1 MSSKKRSAPLDN
13 PPSAS
18 SSDDDDDS
26 ASESD
31 DDQQPQQ
38 QQRNFSQ
45 PSDSEEEDDESED
58 EPLQNPNT
66 QNPNQ
71 SESEEEED
79 ESASDDEETQ
89 TPVKNSFTKPKT
101 LSLTPPSSSFDN
113 SDIVSPSASDF
124 AIKPSKKITPTKK
137 IKLTHLEDDKKLG
150 NKRVWTDGDEIML
163 LEGYLEY
170 FSDKGC
176 SPLSDLDDFYKFMM
190 DSLPGNATKSQLY
203 EKIRRLKKKFRV
215 NVEKVEKGEPVFA
228 KAHDGE
234 LFEVSKRIWGDEGC
248 EDGKR
253 AKPKARSRPVKEM
266 DVEEDEVEVVV
277 EEKDFETLYPYWNAG
292 LVSEVSS
299 SLKFPAGVVELVKD
313 NLSLIGE
320 GKAKQMDEKWKLL
333 FENETLLRRKRI
345 ALLSEVEIAEG

>member
-26 ASESD
+26 SEEESED
-31 DDQQPQQ
+31 DQQQPQQ
-38 QQRNFSQ
+38 QQQLNFSQ
-45 PSDSEEEDDESED
+45 PSSESDEEEEENPDA
-58 EPLQNPNT
+58 QNPN
-66 QNPNQ
+66 
-71 SESEEEED
+71 ESSDEEEEED
-79 ESASDDEETQ
+79 ESESDEETQ
-89 TPVKNSFTKPKT
+89 SPTFTKPKT
-101 LSLTPPSSSFDN
+101 LTLTPPSSSLDN

-124 AIKPSKKITPTKK
+124 AIKPSKKIPPTKK
-137 IKLTHLEDDKKLG
+137 IKTALFEDDKKMV
-150 NKRVWTDGDEIML
+150 NKRVWTDDDEIML
-163 LEGYLEY
+163 LEGYIEY

-215 NVEKVEKGEPVFA
+215 NVEKGEPGFA
-228 KAHDGE
+228 KAHDGKV
-234 LFEVSKRIWGDEGC
+234 FEVSKRIWGDEGC

-253 AKPKARSRPVKEM
+253 AKPKARVRPVKEM
-266 DVEEDEVEVVV
+266 DVEEDEMEVVV

-299 SLKFPAGVVELVKD
+299 SLKFPAGVVELVKE

-320 GKAKQMDEKWKLL
+320 GKAKQMDEKWKVL

-345 ALLSEVEIAEG
+345 ALLSEVENAEG